1 MAPGSP
7 PSPVTHVPDASSTE
21 YTSTILKLFVD
32 TLARW
37 KDVQI
42 LDVGPVCEENIM
54 FFGRRM
60 KRLYVCDMFLH
71 LPREMSKGPRLSGYL
86 DHLDYPQRHFDG
98 IMLWDLCDHL
108 CDVDMRLLLKH
119 CFSILRSKGLLMLT
133 AFEHPPDPQQITTFV
148 IGQNFRMGLRRQP
161 HLELAWHC
169 RHNRALM
176 SELTDFNHVKSY
188 RHRSGLREFLFRKPG
203 LIRD

>member
-1 MAPGSP
+1 MAHATPPPGAAESGLAA
-7 PSPVTHVPDASSTE
+7 TG
-21 YTSTILKLFVD
+21 YTSTILKLFLD

-54 FFGRRM
+54 FFGRRV
-60 KRLYVCDMFLH
+60 KRLYVCDMFLR
-71 LPREMSKGPRLSGYL
+71 LQREMSRRSHLSGWL
-86 DHLDYPQRHFDG
+86 DHLDYPPRHFDG
-98 IMLWDLCDHL
+98 ILLWDLCDHL
-108 CDVDMRLLLKH
+108 SDADMHRLLKR
-119 CFSILRSKGLLMLT
+119 CFTVLRSKGLLMLT
-133 AFEHPPDPQQITTFV
+133 AFEKPPAASQIAALV
-148 IGQNFRMGLRRQP
+148 IGRDFRMGVRWQP
-161 HLELAWHC
+161 HLQLAWHC

-176 SELTDFNHVKSY
+176 SMLTGDFNHVKSY